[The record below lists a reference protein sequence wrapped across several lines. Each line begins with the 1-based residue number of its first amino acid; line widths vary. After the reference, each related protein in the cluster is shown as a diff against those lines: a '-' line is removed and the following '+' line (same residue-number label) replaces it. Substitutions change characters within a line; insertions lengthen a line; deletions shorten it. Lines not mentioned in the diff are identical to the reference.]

1 MTDKLLPVLGRI
13 ELFQPRSVVI
23 LDNATTHHSDEVVR
37 LICSVG
43 ADVIFLPP
51 YSPFLNPIEQYFN
64 IYKRTLKRLQDM
76 LWVDAHH
83 IALDSVLPAHGN
95 NFFFHCGVPGVDKI
109 VEIEDDEDDDFLI
122 EAVVAANT
130 AAAAFVHIRNVN
142 LFS

>member
-13 ELFQPRSVVI
+13 YLFQPRSVVI
-23 LDNATTHHSDEVVR
+23 LDNATTHHSDEVVQ
-37 LICSVG
+37 LIRSAG

-83 IALDSVLPAHGN
+83 IALDSVTLVAGN
-95 NFFFHCGVPGVDKI
+95 NFSYHCGVPGVNKLVDI
-109 VEIEDDEDDDFLI
+109 NDDSDEYSLI
-122 EAVVAANT
+122 EIAVAANT
-130 AAAAFVHIRNVN
+130 AAVAFAHI
-142 LFS
+142 